1 MNTLFLKAPQLTA
14 EIMRAHYC
22 EHDLDKILPLFH
34 ETLTWIGAGEDQICY
49 DYETIKDFFLRTYAE
64 KAVPDCI
71 ITDED
76 YRLVSWDEHS
86 CLVAG
91 RCWIATKPETG
102 YVIRA
107 HQRVTFSYKLVDG
120 ELKITLIHISN
131 PYADM
136 REGED
141 FPEQIGRQSYEYL
154 QRLLVEK
161 TRQIALL
168 NSTVSSGLK
177 ANWDD
182 EYYSLFYVNE
192 GLCRMLGYTEEEL
205 MAKCRGRM
213 TELVYPPDLPQAL
226 TDCERCF
233 ANSLT
238 YSTEYRMQRK
248 DGKFI
253 WVWDTGS
260 KSKNEEGKTVINS
273 VIVDITERRHTNDT
287 IRRQKAFFQ
296 SLYDTTLCALVQ
308 YDLNG
313 TFLNANA
320 FTFDVIGYTEE
331 QFRTETGGLLMSIVH
346 PCDVDTVREHIERLI
361 ADRRPT
367 VYNCR
372 IIRRDGAVRWLCASA
387 NIINN
392 MDGVPV
398 IQAAYSDVTELQRVE
413 RERDSTYD
421 SIPGGV
427 AKVLIGTQLSLLEAN
442 DNFFQMLGTD
452 RTAYKGTLSAV
463 APADRGAIV
472 TAFMEAAET
481 DAPVDIEYRCRR
493 FDNER
498 TIWIHLIARFVENAH
513 GAKVYQCVFIDITKQ
528 KTAQIQLYR
537 ERDRYRIIMENS
549 ADVIY
554 EYDRKTDTVVFYETI
569 RRGDENEIAKHVS
582 PNFSKKLYDQKIA
595 HPEDAETVMR
605 VFSGVQ
611 GGSAEV
617 RLRNLKLNGDYV
629 WCLLQGQPVYENGAL
644 ARVVGI
650 IRDITENKR
659 ISQEKERLQRI
670 FDLELRR
677 DYESICQINPSTG
690 RYVMCTP
697 SNASYYDIPT
707 SGIFSEELAHAI
719 SRIVCSE
726 DRETCL
732 KTMSIGNMLKT
743 LEEEKEG
750 TCYYRVLTPDG
761 SLRWKCAR
769 YTYFGDDGSILLNV
783 RDVHDIRI
791 AQQQEENRFRAILR
805 ETCEYIIETDV
816 ETKSYTLHLPTL
828 INRYPLAD
836 CSDYGSL
843 IARYSE
849 RYVAPEDREAFLRAV
864 SLPEALNRMRREG
877 GSCSIKYTVNTNGSP
892 AYKTWNMSLYRY
904 DDNREYMLSY
914 ILDIT
919 KLVLEQQEKEREAE
933 RNRQIIKDA
942 LTAAEQASRAKSDFL
957 SRMSHEIRTPMNA
970 VIGMTTI
977 AAASL
982 DNRDK
987 LTDCLGKIG
996 LSSRYLLSLINDI
1009 LDMSRIESGKVSIIN
1024 EEFDFRSF
1032 VEGISSL
1039 IYPQAKN
1046 KNIVFDLNI
1055 EGVVDERYRGDPLR
1069 LNQVLI
1075 NILSNA
1081 LKFTPEWRSVHL
1093 SIRETRRVRDRAYL
1107 QFIVRDT
1114 GIGMEKGL
1122 LTRIFEPFEQ
1132 GGASISHSYGG
1143 SGLGLAISS
1152 NLISLMNG
1160 HISVSSTPG
1169 VGSEF
1174 VVELPLLTVPDN
1186 TPKQDV
1192 SLEDIRVLV
1201 VDDDLVTCEHTTL
1214 ILNRIGV
1221 DAEYVTSGKA
1231 AVTRVKSAL
1240 QRHTCYNI
1248 ALVDWKMPDMDGVET
1263 ARSIRRIVGPD
1274 TLVIIM
1280 SAYDWTEIEARA
1292 REAGV
1297 DFFISKPIFQSVVQD
1312 VLLKATRR
1320 RQSAATLPVQKEDFA
1335 GRRILLVEDNEINME
1350 IARTLLEFRNASVD
1364 GACNGQQAVE
1374 MFRSSPPNHYDAV
1387 LMDVR
1392 MPVMDG
1398 IAATQ
1403 AIRGLNRADAA
1414 TVPILAMTAN
1424 AFAEDIEQ
1432 SRKAGMN
1439 EHLAKPIEPETLYAR
1454 LASYFR

>member
-49 DYETIKDFFLRTYAE
+49 DCETIKDFFLRTYAE

-1374 MFRSSPPNHYDAV
+1374 MFRSSPQNHYDAV

-1403 AIRGLNRADAA
+1403 AIRGLDRADAA